1 MKFGPASF
9 RRLLVGMIPIPTVRR
24 FKEVVDVMDET
35 ANRVYWK
42 KKEAVSKLLKEEGNA
57 EAMKELKDVMSLTR
71 ESPHLYLS
79 RSKRLTL
86 ANYVGQWHPTC
97 RIRA

>member
-1 MKFGPASF
+1 M
-9 RRLLVGMIPIPTVRR
+9 
-24 FKEVVDVMDET
+24 VDVMDET

-71 ESPHLYLS
+71 ESS
-79 RSKRLTL
+79 RIYTNRTERLTL
-86 ANYVGQWHPTC
+86 AMFAGQWRRTC
-97 RIRA
+97 RIRV